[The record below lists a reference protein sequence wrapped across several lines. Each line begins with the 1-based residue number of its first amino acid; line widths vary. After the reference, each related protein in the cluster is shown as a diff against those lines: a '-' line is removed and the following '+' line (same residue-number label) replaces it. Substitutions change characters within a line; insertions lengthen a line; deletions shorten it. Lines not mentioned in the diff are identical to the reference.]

1 MILQQKIQDS
11 ERPFLIAGPCSV
23 ETEEQIN
30 QVVADLAQNQKV
42 QMLRGGI
49 WKPRTRPDSF
59 EGVGE
64 IGLPWLIDAGK
75 KYNLPVTVEVANPKH
90 AELALKAGVDVLW
103 IGARTTVNPF
113 AIQDIADS
121 LAGTNIPIMIK
132 NPVNPDL
139 GLWIGA
145 FERFQNA
152 GLTDLTAIHRGFS
165 VYSHPKYRNVP
176 NWKIPIGLKE
186 QMPHIPMICDPSH
199 ITGRRDLLLEVSQKA
214 LDLNFDGLM
223 IEVHPCPDEA
233 WSDAA
238 QQITPDTLKDLF
250 ASLVL
255 RATHIEDYQV
265 LQIEDVRAKIHLLD
279 DQLFEILVDRM
290 KLSEELGAFKQAHNI
305 TILKEEQW
313 KKVVSQRLA
322 SIDPTIMS
330 QTFIRNL
337 LDVIH
342 QESIRHQNKIMN
354 SKRG

>member
-1 MILQQKIQDS
+1 MNLQQKIADS

-30 QVVADLAQNQKV
+30 QVVSDLAQNEKV
-42 QMLRGGI
+42 QLLRGGI

-64 IGLPWLIDAGK
+64 IGLPWLVEAGK
-75 KYNLPVTVEVANPKH
+75 RFNLPVSCEIANPKH
-90 AELALKAGVDVLW
+90 AELAMQAGVDVLW

-121 LAGTNIPIMIK
+121 LSGTDIPIMIK

-176 NWKIPIGLKE
+176 NWEIPIGLKE
-186 QMPHIPMICDPSH
+186 EMPHIPLICDPSH
-199 ITGRRDLLLEVSQKA
+199 IGGKRAILMEISQKA
-214 LDLNFDGLM
+214 MDLNFDGLM
-223 IEVHPCPDEA
+223 IEVHPKPDEA

-238 QQITPDTLKDLF
+238 QQITPQNLDELIGK
-250 ASLVL
+250 LVL
-255 RATHIEDYQV
+255 RATKIEDSQV
-265 LQIEDVRAKIHLLD
+265 IQIEDVRARIHNLD
-279 DQLFEILVDRM
+279 DRLFEILESRM
-290 KLSEELGAFKQAHNI
+290 KMSEELGAIKQAHNL

-313 KKVVSQRLA
+313 KKVVSQRLE
-322 SIDPTIMS
+322 SIDPSKMS
-330 QTFIRNL
+330 PIFIRNL